1 MRRPAHTVAAAFV
14 QGAVRALPEAERAR
28 VLRQVGIDPMALVQ
42 PGARVPAAAFGAL
55 WLAVARELDDEFF
68 GLDARRMKPG
78 SFALL
83 CHAVVGQGTVERALR
98 QALRG
103 FNLFFDDLAVSLV
116 LQGREA
122 RVLIANRIDAA
133 TADSDARR
141 FADETLLVMLNGLLC
156 WLAGRRVALARLEMA
171 HPRPPHADEYRRM
184 FSPELRFG
192 AARSAM
198 VFDAR
203 VLAARVAA
211 DAAGLKAFLRDA
223 PQSVFLKLGSD
234 AHAGLAERLRRRLLR
249 AGARAPTL
257 ELLATELRLSPA
269 TLRRRLKAEGTNW
282 QRMKDEARHGRAL
295 QLLAEDGLSV
305 GDVAARLGFEDA
317 SAFHRAFRKW
327 TGEAPGRWRRRTA
340 ANAPLPA

>member
-83 CHAVVGQGTVERALR
+83 CHAAVGQGTVERALR

-122 RVLIANRIDAA
+122 RVVVVNRIDAA

-156 WLAGRRVALARLEMA
+156 WLAGRRVGAGAA
-171 HPRPPHADEYRRM
+171 GDGASFGRRM
-184 FSPELRFG
+184 PTSTAACFRPNCASVLR
-192 AARSAM
+192 AARWCSM
-198 VFDAR
+198 R
-203 VLAARVAA
+203 
-211 DAAGLKAFLRDA
+211 GCS
-223 PQSVFLKLGSD
+223 Q
-234 AHAGLAERLRRRLLR
+234 
-249 AGARAPTL
+249 
-257 ELLATELRLSPA
+257 
-269 TLRRRLKAEGTNW
+269 
-282 QRMKDEARHGRAL
+282 
-295 QLLAEDGLSV
+295 
-305 GDVAARLGFEDA
+305 
-317 SAFHRAFRKW
+317 
-327 TGEAPGRWRRRTA
+327 PGWRRT
-340 ANAPLPA
+340 LPA